1 METVANF
8 FGQTTSEDASNLE
21 ESNKVNYAEFQ
32 KIIEKMN
39 DEDRK
44 SLYENYYDLL
54 NGLTQEDINDLENK
68 SNEDIV
74 EMLGN
79 IEQNKSNENMESD
92 IGSGSGSDTDS
103 DYETYE
109 DDYKKLEQ
117 DVNTNVL
124 LNYHPEIEQI
134 SNEELLTLSTVTRD
148 KNGNIIDPLHT
159 TIPILTRYEKAK
171 ILGLRAKQLN
181 HGSKPFVKIPRDM
194 INGITIANKELEE
207 KKIPFIIRRPL
218 PNGGSEYWN
227 VSDLEM
233 LE

>member
-8 FGQTTSEDASNLE
+8 FGQVNSGNLE
-21 ESNKVNYAEFQ
+21 ESNKDKVNYSEFEKELN
-32 KIIEKMN
+32 KIN
-39 DEDRK
+39 DDDRK
-44 SLYENYYDLL
+44 ILYENYYNAL
-54 NGLTQEDINDLENK
+54 NGLTETELSELGNK
-68 SNEDIV
+68 SNEEIMEV
-74 EMLGN
+74 LSN
-79 IEQNKSNENMESD
+79 IEVNKEKSD
-92 IGSGSGSDTDS
+92 VGSDSDSDS

-124 LNYHPEIEQI
+124 LNYHPEIQQI
-134 SNEELLTLSTVTRD
+134 SNEELLTLSTITRD
-148 KNGNIIDPLHT
+148 KNGNIVDPLHT

-171 ILGLRAKQLN
+171 VLGLRAKQLN
-181 HGSKPFVKIPRDM
+181 HGSKPFIKIPRDM

-207 KKIPFIIRRPL
+207 QKIPFIIRRPL

-227 VSDLEM
+227 VSDLEL

>member
-8 FGQTTSEDASNLE
+8 FGQANSENLE
-21 ESNKVNYAEFQ
+21 ESNKDKVNYSEFEKELN
-32 KIIEKMN
+32 KIN
-39 DEDRK
+39 DDDRK
-44 SLYENYYDLL
+44 ILYENYYNAL
-54 NGLTQEDINDLENK
+54 NGLTETELSELSNK
-68 SNEDIV
+68 SNEEIM
-74 EMLGN
+74 EILSN
-79 IEQNKSNENMESD
+79 IEVNKEKSD
-92 IGSGSGSDTDS
+92 VDSDSDSDS

-124 LNYHPEIEQI
+124 LNYHPEIQQI
-134 SNEELLTLSTVTRD
+134 SNEELLTLSTITRD
-148 KNGNIIDPLHT
+148 KNGNIVDPLHT

-171 ILGLRAKQLN
+171 VLGLRAKQLN
-181 HGSKPFVKIPRDM
+181 HGSKPFIKIPRDM

-227 VSDLEM
+227 VSDLEL

>member
-8 FGQTTSEDASNLE
+8 FGQMTSQDTYNLE
-21 ESNKVNYAEFQ
+21 NSEKVKYEEF
-32 KIIEKMN
+32 EKLLEGIT
-39 DEDRK
+39 DKDRK
-44 SLYENYYDLL
+44 ELYENYYNAM
-54 NGLTQEDINDLENK
+54 NGLTKNEMDDLDNK
-68 SNEDIV
+68 SNEDII
-74 EMLGN
+74 EMIGN
-79 IEQNKSNENMESD
+79 IENNQSTLNVVSDAGSNL
-92 IGSGSGSDTDS
+92 GSDSDS
-103 DYETYE
+103 DYEMYE

-117 DVNTNVL
+117 DVNTNIL

-134 SNEELLTLSTVTRD
+134 SNEELLTLSTITRD

-171 ILGLRAKQLN
+171 ILGLRAKQIN
-181 HGSKPFVKIPRDM
+181 HGSKPFIKVPRDM

-227 VSDLEM
+227 VSDLEV

>member
-8 FGQTTSEDASNLE
+8 FGQANSENLE
-21 ESNKVNYAEFQ
+21 ESDKDKVNYSEFEKELN
-32 KIIEKMN
+32 KIN
-39 DEDRK
+39 DDDRK
-44 SLYENYYDLL
+44 ILYENYYNAL
-54 NGLTQEDINDLENK
+54 NGLTETELSELSNK
-68 SNEDIV
+68 SNEEIM
-74 EMLGN
+74 EILSN
-79 IEQNKSNENMESD
+79 IEVNKEKSD
-92 IGSGSGSDTDS
+92 VDSDSDSDS

-124 LNYHPEIEQI
+124 LNYHPEIQQI
-134 SNEELLTLSTVTRD
+134 SNEELLTLSTITRD
-148 KNGNIIDPLHT
+148 KNGNIVDPLHT

-171 ILGLRAKQLN
+171 VLGLRAKQLN
-181 HGSKPFVKIPRDM
+181 HGSKPFIKIPRDM

-227 VSDLEM
+227 VSDLEL

>member
-8 FGQTTSEDASNLE
+8 FGQVNSGNLE
-21 ESNKVNYAEFQ
+21 ESNKDKVNYSEFEKELN
-32 KIIEKMN
+32 KIN
-39 DEDRK
+39 DDDRK
-44 SLYENYYDLL
+44 ILYENYYNAL
-54 NGLTQEDINDLENK
+54 NGLTETELSELGNK
-68 SNEDIV
+68 SNEEIMEV
-74 EMLGN
+74 LSN
-79 IEQNKSNENMESD
+79 IEVNKEKSDVGSNSD
-92 IGSGSGSDTDS
+92 SDSDS

-124 LNYHPEIEQI
+124 LNYHPEIQQI
-134 SNEELLTLSTVTRD
+134 SNEELLTLSTITRD

-171 ILGLRAKQLN
+171 VLGLRAKQLN
-181 HGSKPFVKIPRDM
+181 HGSKPFIKIPRDM

-207 KKIPFIIRRPL
+207 QKIPFIIRRPL

-227 VSDLEM
+227 VSDLEL